1 MCIRFSISTK
11 VKTIPFFV
19 ALVLSIANAFLSN
32 LQNALIVF
40 GFDIFPFR
48 GFIFSVILISMGSL
62 MTLAMNFITP
72 RIDKKLQIL
81 HKEYFSPLFVTFHE
95 YSPEYYIPNI
105 EGTKKIKEGLLRYGK
120 YFGIPC
126 YPRKLIKEIAEF
138 FVYAEEH
145 NNLLSQ
151 LQEISKKKIG
161 KDNQT
166 MLLGSLNLVDV
177 NLEGYNQN
185 TVKQYETVS
194 NYIKQEK
201 PELLKEMEA
210 SNKKIREKR
219 HKIVERFE
227 SFLKDN
233 SLEKPIMRKV
243 YL

>member
-19 ALVLSIANAFLSN
+19 ALILLIVNAFLGN
-32 LQNALIVF
+32 VQNALIVF
-40 GFDIFPFR
+40 GFDIFPFKELI
-48 GFIFSVILISMGSL
+48 GYIFSFFIGVLV
-62 MTLAMNFITP
+62 TLTLGFITP

-81 HKEYFSPLFVTFHE
+81 YKEYFSPLLERFHS
-95 YSPEYYIPNI
+95 YSPEYYLPDI
-105 EGTKKIKEGLLRYGK
+105 EEVKKIKEGLLRYGN
-120 YFGIPC
+120 YFRIPC
-126 YPRKLIKEIAEF
+126 YPRKLMKEIDDF

-161 KDNQT
+161 KDNVT
-166 MLLGSLNLVDV
+166 MLFGSLNLVNV

-219 HKIVERFE
+219 DKIVERFE

-233 SLEKPIMRKV
+233 SLEKPIMRKI